1 MTLLKYKSLGNS
13 KAFVLSENYLSS
25 FFFFR
30 ARAPQARAKAPTTE
44 EAATTLPPHPLL
56 ESEEEEEEESPEGWL
71 EVSGVTEEEE
81 SGVDEDSFPP

>member
-1 MTLLKYKSLGNS
+1 MTLLKNKSLGNS
-13 KAFVLSENYLSS
+13 KAFVLYENYLSS

-44 EAATTLPPHPLL
+44 EAATTLPPHPFLD
-56 ESEEEEEEESPEGWL
+56 SEEEEEESPEGWL

-81 SGVDEDSFPP
+81 SGVEEDSLPP